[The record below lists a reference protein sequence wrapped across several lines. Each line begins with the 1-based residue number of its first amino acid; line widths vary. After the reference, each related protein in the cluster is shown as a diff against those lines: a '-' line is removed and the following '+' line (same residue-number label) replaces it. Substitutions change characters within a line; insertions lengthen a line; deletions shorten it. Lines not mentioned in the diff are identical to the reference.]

1 MSYIKEN
8 ISSIRKKIAQAAEK
22 SGRREEDITLV
33 AVTKTVDIVKM
44 KEAIECGLIDLGENK
59 VQEIQWK
66 YEELGQAYN
75 WHLIGH
81 LQTNKVK
88 FIVDKVKLIHS
99 VDSEKLALEIN
110 EKASKINKCIDILLE
125 VNISGEESK
134 FGLKPEDVVGVIE
147 RIHNLANIRVRGLMT
162 IAPNVENPQDNRIY
176 FKNMR
181 KLFIDIENKKID
193 NVSMDVLSMGMTGD
207 YEVAI
212 EEGATM
218 VRVGTGIF
226 GARNYANK

>member
-8 ISSIRKKIAQAAEK
+8 INSIRKKIAYAAEK
-22 SGRREEDITLV
+22 SGRKEEDITLI
-33 AVTKTVDIVKM
+33 AVTKTVDIIKM

-66 YEELGQAYN
+66 YEELGQEYN

-147 RIHNLANIRVRGLMT
+147 KIHNLAYIRVRGLMT

-193 NVSMDVLSMGMTGD
+193 NVSMDYLSMGMTND

-212 EEGATM
+212 EEGANM
-218 VRVGTGIF
+218 VRIGTGIF
-226 GARNYANK
+226 GKRIYK

>member
-22 SGRREEDITLV
+22 SGRKEEDITLV

-66 YEELGQAYN
+66 YEELGQDYN

-110 EKASKINKCIDILLE
+110 ERASKINKCIDILLE

-193 NVSMDVLSMGMTGD
+193 NVSMDYLSMGMTND

-212 EEGATM
+212 EEGANM
-218 VRVGTGIF
+218 VRIGTGIF
-226 GARNYANK
+226 GERIYK